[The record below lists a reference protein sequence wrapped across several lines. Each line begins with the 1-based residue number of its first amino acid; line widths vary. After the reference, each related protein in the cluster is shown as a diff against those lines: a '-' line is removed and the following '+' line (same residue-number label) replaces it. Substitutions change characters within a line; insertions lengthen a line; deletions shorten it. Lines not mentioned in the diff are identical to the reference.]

1 MPTRRLQNCE
11 HGVFTFSIDLDCHIP
26 DFHSKAS
33 YLVNQ
38 VHILQV
44 AVISS
49 VVTKGNKGTLS
60 IPRGSLYS
68 MHVSKCISEPSDVL
82 SYKVRHNLGE
92 YQVAAS
98 KTWVIIL
105 KWVCPTS
112 CSTRNVAVTW
122 VLLVGK
128 KTW

>member
-1 MPTRRLQNCE
+1 MCQKMPNNSQNHSGKSMPTRRLQNCE
-11 HGVFTFSIDLDCHIP
+11 HGVCTFSIDLDCHIP

-44 AVISS
+44 AAISS
-49 VVTKGNKGTLS
+49 VVAKGNKGALS

-98 KTWVIIL
+98 KT
-105 KWVCPTS
+105 
-112 CSTRNVAVTW
+112 
-122 VLLVGK
+122 
-128 KTW
+128 